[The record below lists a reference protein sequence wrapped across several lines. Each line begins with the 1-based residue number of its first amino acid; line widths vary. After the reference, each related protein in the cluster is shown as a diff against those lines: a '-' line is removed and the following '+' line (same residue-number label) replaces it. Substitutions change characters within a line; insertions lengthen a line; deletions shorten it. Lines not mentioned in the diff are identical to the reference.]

1 MEAILKLKKKTQFEK
16 NSCRI
21 KFYCYKELFDK
32 FVSETFNKTKKLN
45 TLEKTSFAP
54 KDKMPQPVFRLL
66 EIRHLY
72 WRNFSAFA

>member
-1 MEAILKLKKKTQFEK
+1 MEARLKKKKKTQFEK

-21 KFYCYKELFDK
+21 KFHYYKELFDK

-54 KDKMPQPVFRLL
+54 KDKMPEPVFRLL
-66 EIRHLY
+66 EFRHHKIRLH
-72 WRNFSAFA
+72 